1 MRGKHQNVA
10 VARVPRYDAA
20 MKNRNL
26 FSAVAIIGLSGVVA
40 LGCKNDFEDKPKA
53 SVSSPQ
59 VASVSADLNKAS
71 DVAVSPEYAK
81 LSGVWPLDAANSQVG
96 FVGAKVTGKHEG
108 SFKKIDGQVSLSG
121 GKVNALNITIDTA
134 SVESDDEKLTGHLKS
149 ADFFDVE
156 KFPQSTF
163 VSTQVVEKAAGTATH
178 EITGNLT
185 LHGVTKSIT
194 FPASVKADT
203 TSAKGEAEFTINRK
217 DFNIVYPGKS
227 DDLIKDDVLL
237 KLELTFK
244 PVPDAV
250 PAAAVSA
257 AAADATTSAE
267 TAATGEGAAVSAAA
281 SANIGEQ
288 VKAAAE
294 KANEAIK
301 DVAKAAENATG
312 SDADKAAAALKAAS
326 EKAKEAADKLANPN
340 ASK

>member
-1 MRGKHQNVA
+1 
-10 VARVPRYDAA
+10 

-26 FSAVAIIGLSGVVA
+26 FSAVATLVLSGVVA

-53 SVSSPQ
+53 NVNPPQ
-59 VASVSADLNKAS
+59 VGAVSADLTKTSAP
-71 DVAVSPEYAK
+71 DVAVSPELAK
-81 LSGVWPLDAANSQVG
+81 LSGVWPLDASQSEVG
-96 FVGAKVTGKHEG
+96 FEGAKVTGKHTG
-108 SFKKIDGQVSLSG
+108 SFKKVDGQVSLSG
-121 GKVNALNITIDTA
+121 GKVNALTITIDTA

-163 VSTQVVEKAAGTATH
+163 VSTQVVEKAAANATH

-194 FPASVKADT
+194 FPVSVKAAA
-203 TSAKGEAEFTINRK
+203 TSAKGDAEFTINRK

-237 KLELTFK
+237 KLKLTFK
-244 PVPDAV
+244 PGADAV
-250 PAAAVSA
+250 PAAAAASGAAGA
-257 AAADATTSAE
+257 AAGATTSAAP
-267 TAATGEGAAVSAAA
+267 AATSASATVGAAA
-281 SANIGEQ
+281 SADIGEK
-288 VKAAAE
+288 VKVAAD